1 METYTYR
8 VHMTGM
14 LKSFFNPDGDSWNS
28 GVYFLH
34 EKFDYRPKKTE
45 AEIRKELMDMYNER
59 IKVNE

>member
-1 METYTYR
+1 
-8 VHMTGM
+8 MTGM